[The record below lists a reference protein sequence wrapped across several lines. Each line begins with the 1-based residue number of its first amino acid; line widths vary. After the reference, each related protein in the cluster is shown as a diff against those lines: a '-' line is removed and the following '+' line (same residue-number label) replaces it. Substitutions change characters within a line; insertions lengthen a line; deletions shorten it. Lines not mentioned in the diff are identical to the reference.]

1 MRTAASSKL
10 SVNGRQTVV
19 ALRASSDRGV
29 HLTFGS
35 AHAGSAAD
43 HPVALSA
50 PILLAPA
57 RGRTALSISRCQAQ
71 MGRGAEIASLLS

>member
-1 MRTAASSKL
+1 MITAASSKL

-43 HPVALSA
+43 HPVAISV
-50 PILLAPA
+50 LAPA

-71 MGRGAEIASLLS
+71 MGRGAEIASRLS